1 MGEKIRILLA
11 EDNADLR
18 AIARLLIED
27 ESDLECVGE
36 VDRVADVLAQAAATR
51 ADVVVLDVE
60 LHGQSSFE
68 VLRAASGQPEG
79 PAFIMFT
86 GHAHPEIRRGAASLG
101 AREFVLKS
109 GEFDELIAAIRRCGK
124 RAGATQA

>member
-36 VDRVADVLAQAAATR
+36 VDRAGEVLPQAAASR

-60 LHGQSSFE
+60 LHGESSFE
-68 VLRAASGQPEG
+68 VLRAAALRADA

-86 GHAHPEIRRGAASLG
+86 GHAHPEIKRSAASLG
-101 AREFVLKS
+101 ARDFVVKS
-109 GEFDELIAAIRRCGK
+109 GDFDELIAAIRRCGK
-124 RAGATQA
+124 RAGAARV